1 MERDEQSL
9 LMSTLKP
16 KLHTERPF
24 LNMFVAASI
33 LTARNIYIDAWTLIC
48 FIKASGSCKVAAC
61 TASLQH
67 SATALFFAKVAS
79 SNKNARGFEAR
90 CCCQVYRS
98 GACDHQSAIF
108 NDGDSRRRTQSRL
121 HLARLWDGI
130 GKPKLHTERPFLNMF
145 VAASILTARNIYIDA
160 WTLIC
165 FIKASGSCKVAACTA
180 SLQHSATALFFAKV
194 ASSNKNARG
203 FEARC
208 CCQVYRSGACD
219 HQSAITHPFPGH

>member
-1 MERDEQSL
+1 MHGHYIVSSRPVVLVKSQHAQQACSTVPLHYSL
-9 LMSTLKP
+9 RKLLRATKMHEALK
-16 KLHTERPF
+16 LG
-24 LNMFVAASI
+24 AAVRY
-33 LTARNIYIDAWTLIC
+33 TARAPATT
-48 FIKASGSCKVAAC
+48 KV
-61 TASLQH
+61 Q
-67 SATALFFAKVAS
+67 F
-79 SNKNARGFEAR
+79 
-90 CCCQVYRS
+90 
-98 GACDHQSAIF
+98 F

-130 GKPKLHTERPFLNMF
+130 GKPKLHTERPFLNML

-160 WTLIC
+160 WTLHC

>member
-67 SATALFFAKVAS
+67 SATALFVAKAAS
-79 SNKNARGFEAR
+79 SHTKMHEALKL
-90 CCCQVYRS
+90 
-98 GACDHQSAIF
+98 GAAV
-108 NDGDSRRRTQSRL
+108 RY
-121 HLARLWDGI
+121 
-130 GKPKLHTERPFLNMF
+130 
-145 VAASILTARNIYIDA
+145 TARAPATTKVLSRTPYLV
-160 WTLIC
+160 T
-165 FIKASGSCKVAACTA
+165 SGRK
-180 SLQHSATALFFAKV
+180 
-194 ASSNKNARG
+194 SS
-203 FEARC
+203 
-208 CCQVYRSGACD
+208 
-219 HQSAITHPFPGH
+219 